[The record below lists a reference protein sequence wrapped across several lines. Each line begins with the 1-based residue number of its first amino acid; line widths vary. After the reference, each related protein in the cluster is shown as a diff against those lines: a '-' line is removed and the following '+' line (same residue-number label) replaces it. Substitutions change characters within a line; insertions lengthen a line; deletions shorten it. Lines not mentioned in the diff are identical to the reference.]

1 MSTTSPRG
9 GPARRPCLRLLIAV
23 VVAAFLAGLPGM
35 AASAPDPTGAKR
47 PATATSWQWPL
58 HPAPNE
64 VVHGFDPPD
73 DRWGSGHRGVDL
85 RGAFGDEVHAAGAG
99 VVTFAGLLAG
109 RGVVTVTHGA
119 LRTTYEPV
127 TPAVAVGDRVDPGDV
142 IATFDLIGGHC
153 LPRACLHWGLL
164 RGDTYLDPLSV
175 VGAGPVRLL
184 PLEEV
189 PVPPARPGLAP
200 DPVDQSTP
208 PAVVNPR
215 DVAVRPRA
223 SPPRDRATQAVVVLG
238 GLAAGGAALAVL
250 RSRRRRQ

>member
-1 MSTTSPRG
+1 
-9 GPARRPCLRLLIAV
+9 LRLLIVAWLV
-23 VVAAFLAGLPGM
+23 VLLAGFPGT
-35 AASAPDPTGAKR
+35 AASPDPSGLPR
-47 PATATSWQWPL
+47 PSAATSWQWPL
-58 HPAPNE
+58 RPAPNE
-64 VVHGFDPPD
+64 VVDGFDPPD

-85 RGAFGDEVHAAGAG
+85 RGAFGVEVHAAGAG
-99 VVTFAGLLAG
+99 LVTFAGLLAG

-142 IATFDLIGGHC
+142 IATLDLIGGHC

-164 RGDTYLDPLSV
+164 RGDTYFDPLSV

-189 PVPPARPGLAP
+189 PVLPARPGLTPVPVARSATAP
-200 DPVDQSTP
+200 PVVSGRGVP
-208 PAVVNPR
+208 GHSR
-215 DVAVRPRA
+215 G

-238 GLAAGGAALAVL
+238 GLAAGGAAFAVL